1 MVELILINID
11 VMLLSRGVFWTR
23 ARPEVQMRMCFL
35 LAHFEEKFSDS
46 AYNLSTSWSDYQV
59 VKLVFDAL
67 QSS

>member
-23 ARPEVQMRMCFL
+23 ARPEVQIRMCFL

-46 AYNLSTSWSDYQV
+46 AYNLSTS
-59 VKLVFDAL
+59 
-67 QSS
+67 